1 MTDLLDATAEPG
13 TALVIIP
20 AEKLPTLL
28 AADKTDIFGRLL
40 KELEGWEA
48 NATTPKRRAEIG
60 SKVQKA
66 RVARADFERL
76 ADSLKEDAI
85 KTQRTVN
92 AEFKVLDERMESLI
106 KQIDAPRAAYKAAE
120 EARVKA
126 NQDAIAAMEALA
138 VGLDTLAPDEI
149 HLRSASIQP
158 FEWSVEF
165 RDRAEKV
172 RAGVVAQLKVA
183 YGEAIQGEANAE
195 AERVRLAEEAEAARL
210 AGIEAQRVREEQI
223 VREAVAEATRLAQEK
238 SAQEAE
244 EARQAAQ
251 AALLAEQEAAAE
263 RERLAK
269 EELARVEAERLAG
282 IERERVAA
290 EKAEADRIA
299 THKRALESISGMI
312 ADACSPFNDSN
323 MIRHITSVM
332 GKMSEI
338 TRDFEEFAEE
348 AETLIVTGRENI
360 AERLKTVEAEEAE
373 LRETRRIA
381 AHEHALGDFTFLLSS
396 VAGNPSSADVAQSIN
411 SLQRLHANRD
421 WQEFSDR
428 AAKERAD
435 TMATFQMKL
444 TSALAREKKGADELA
459 ETRRQQIVK
468 DEQDRVA
475 REAETQ
481 RLIDEKRAAN
491 TENQRRVNR
500 EIIADLMERVT
511 HQLGVPFSE
520 ANAVAVMMA
529 LAKGEIRNCR
539 VEY

>member
-13 TALVIIP
+13 TALAIIP

-48 NATTPKRRAEIG
+48 NATTPKGRAEIG

-66 RVARADFERL
+66 RVARADFKRL

-85 KTQRTVN
+85 KTQRSVN

-106 KQIDAPRAAYKAAE
+106 EQINTPRAAYEAAE
-120 EARVKA
+120 TARVKA

-158 FEWSVEF
+158 FDWSVEF

-183 YGEAIQGEANAE
+183 YGEAIQREANAE
-195 AERVRLAEEAEAARL
+195 AERVRLAREAEAARL
-210 AGIEAQRVREEQI
+210 GGIEAQRVREEQI
-223 VREAVAEATRLAQEK
+223 VREAAAEATRLAEEK
-238 SAQEAE
+238 AAQEAE

-251 AALLAEQEAAAE
+251 ALLDAAAQRE
-263 RERLAK
+263 REQ
-269 EELARVEAERLAG
+269 AERLAEAEATRDRMERARVLRHEEAIAQIKTAAHIG
-282 IERERVAA
+282 LPQNSDQIQGRINGVADGWGGDQYDWQEFTDQAKRARAATIETLRTLKATIVAEEQAERELV
-290 EKAEADRIA
+290 
-299 THKRALESISGMI
+299 
-312 ADACSPFNDSN
+312 
-323 MIRHITSVM
+323 
-332 GKMSEI
+332 
-338 TRDFEEFAEE
+338 
-348 AETLIVTGRENI
+348 
-360 AERLKTVEAEEAE
+360 
-373 LRETRRIA
+373 RIA

-396 VAGNPSSADVAQSIN
+396 VAGDPSSADVTQSIN

-428 AAKERAD
+428 AAKERAG
-435 TMATFQMKL
+435 TMATFQTKL
-444 TSALAREKKGADELA
+444 TSALAREKKAADELA

-475 REAETQ
+475 REAEAQ

-500 EIIADLMERVT
+500 EIIADLMERVS